1 MNSLGPKWSCE
12 AGWVRITGS
21 STPSCADSCPRH
33 HSLAS
38 ALSTHS
44 GRQLL
49 DVPVTGMGA
58 TCGGERWHLFSAEEA
73 MSGVLGAAGLWV
85 VSCALRDAGVLAVG
99 YFVDVSRH

>member
-1 MNSLGPKWSCE
+1 
-12 AGWVRITGS
+12 
-21 STPSCADSCPRH
+21 
-33 HSLAS
+33 
-38 ALSTHS
+38 
-44 GRQLL
+44 
-49 DVPVTGMGA
+49 MGA